1 LKLCLQMDQSTIR
14 EYIVQYYDSLFS
26 NEFNWW
32 PNLDGLA
39 FDFIDAVEASRLEGS
54 FKECEV

>member
-1 LKLCLQMDQSTIR
+1 MDQSTIR